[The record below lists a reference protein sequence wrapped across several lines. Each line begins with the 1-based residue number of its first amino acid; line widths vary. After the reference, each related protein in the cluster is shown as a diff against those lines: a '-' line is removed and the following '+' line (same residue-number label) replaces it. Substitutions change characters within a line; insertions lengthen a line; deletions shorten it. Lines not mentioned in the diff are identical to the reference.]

1 MVQINIDLSIQAQR
15 QCINRMNNESAE
27 YRNSKPPLTRPNDFQ
42 LFWQLTLE
50 MLAQQPLDIQLIQ
63 QETRPDG
70 LTLQWLDCRSFGGAV
85 IRAYCLKWN
94 DEKPR
99 PLLIHSH
106 GYVGQCEVMWQWAER
121 GLNVCGFD
129 IRGLGRSQNA
139 IYNSS
144 DAGYVL
150 TGIDSPQ
157 TSVLRGAVCDYIR
170 AHDLAQQCLNAP
182 PARTIFSGH
191 SFSGA
196 LALMAAAVTHTP
208 DLLIA
213 GVPTLG
219 WAEARRRLVHDGS
232 GLEINRYLEQYPVR
246 ATRVMNVLRYFD
258 SMNFANMIDCPA
270 LIGLGVQDE
279 IVPAPTVY
287 AIINHLTCPHEVR
300 EFPVSH
306 TNEPEEE
313 LWSQF
318 ENEWLELAV
327 NGVPESFGV
336 TSSPVSDEVVE
347 S

>member
-1 MVQINIDLSIQAQR
+1 
-15 QCINRMNNESAE
+15 MNNKSVD
-27 YRNSKPPLTRPNDFQ
+27 YRNSHPALTRPNDFQ

-50 MLAQQPLDIQLIQ
+50 LLAQQDLDIQVIQ

-70 LTLQWLDCRSFGGAV
+70 LMLQWLDCRSLGGAV
-85 IRAYCLKWN
+85 IRAYCLQWTDN
-94 DEKPR
+94 KPR
-99 PLLIHSH
+99 SLLIHSH
-106 GYVGQCEVMWQWAER
+106 GYVGQCEIMWQWAEQ

-129 IRGLGRSQNA
+129 IRGLGRSHNA
-139 IYNSS
+139 INNRS

-150 TGIDSPQ
+150 TGITSPQ
-157 TSVLRGAVCDYIR
+157 TSVLRGAICDYIR
-170 AHDLAQQCLNAP
+170 TYDLALQCLDAP

-196 LALMAAAVTHTP
+196 LALMAAALTQTP

-219 WAEARRRLVHDGS
+219 WADGRRRLVRDGS
-232 GLEINRYLEQYPVR
+232 GLEINRYIEQHPEQT
-246 ATRVMNVLRYFD
+246 TRVMNVLRYFD
-258 SMNFANMIDCPA
+258 SMNFADMIDCPA
-270 LIGLGVQDE
+270 LIGLGVRDE

-306 TNEPEEE
+306 TDEPQEQ

-318 ENEWLELAV
+318 ESEWLELAV
-327 NGVPESFGV
+327 EGIPQSFGMKSASLSV
-336 TSSPVSDEVVE
+336 
-347 S
+347 